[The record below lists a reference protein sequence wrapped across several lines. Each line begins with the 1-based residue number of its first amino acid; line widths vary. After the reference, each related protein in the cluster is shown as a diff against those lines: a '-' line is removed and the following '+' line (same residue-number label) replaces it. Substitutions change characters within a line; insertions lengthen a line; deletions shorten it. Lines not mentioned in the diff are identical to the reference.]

1 MSICQRIQSVGGV
14 RARDPD
20 HYVIWVT
27 QPIARRS
34 SLRDQSD
41 RRDAVAE
48 SGQNDHYKENSAPC
62 PFPCHYGVFPGKGVI
77 TSPQPITVGDR
88 GWVTVVSPNGDLTVT
103 RR

>member
-48 SGQNDHYKENSAPC
+48 SGQNDHYKDNSAPC
-62 PFPCHYGVFPGKGVI
+62 RFDDTVINSVSLWGLSWGRPSLGKG
-77 TSPQPITVGDR
+77 
-88 GWVTVVSPNGDLTVT
+88 
-103 RR
+103 